1 MQYLINHMEDLG
13 WQVELDSFSANTPIG
28 RLPFTNIVARLNP
41 DAPRYLVLA
50 CHYDSK
56 LMREGSFIG
65 ATDSAVPCA
74 MMLHLA
80 SAMAVSLKKSTAS
93 VSSTFR
99 LFMQSYYQIKKAFS

>member
-1 MQYLINHMEDLG
+1 MQGLG
-13 WQVELDSFSANTPIG
+13 WDVEQDAFSGNTPIG
-28 RLPFTNIVARLNP
+28 RLQFTNIVARLNP
-41 DAPRYLVLA
+41 QATRYLVLA

-80 SAMAVSLKKSTAS
+80 SAMAESLKKSKSKVIITK
-93 VSSTFR
+93 SS
-99 LFMQSYYQIKKAFS
+99 